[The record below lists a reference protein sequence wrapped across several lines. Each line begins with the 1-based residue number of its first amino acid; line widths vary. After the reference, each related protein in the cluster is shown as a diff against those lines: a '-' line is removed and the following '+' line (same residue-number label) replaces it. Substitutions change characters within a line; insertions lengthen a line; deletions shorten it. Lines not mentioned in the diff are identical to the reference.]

1 MLFAPCIY
9 SFNESASAIRVR
21 EKNLSEKRKSF
32 IPGVLVNIFEYS
44 RVSTTRMRSSLTAAF
59 LTFQIDMLEVRAAI

>member
-1 MLFAPCIY
+1 M
-9 SFNESASAIRVR
+9 RVR

-44 RVSTTRMRSSLTAAF
+44 RVSTMRMRSSLTVAF
-59 LTFQIDMLEVRAAI
+59 LAFQINMLEVRAAI